1 MAIKYPTPHL
11 PPKTISVFR
20 RLPESESLYVVDRD
34 PVIYVLIKH
43 FLAVFL
49 SLLCIL
55 SFPSASLGMVSLS
68 NHFVANKTPFS
79 PASSLSV

>member
-1 MAIKYPTPHL
+1 MAEDGGQRT
-11 PPKTISVFR
+11 
-20 RLPESESLYVVDRD
+20 RLRVSYAAAGGAG
-34 PVIYVLIKH
+34 KKNT

-68 NHFVANKTPFS
+68 NHFVAN
-79 PASSLSV
+79 